1 MSDWKVIEEKV
12 AFTSIHWILLFSE
25 RSHQL
30 HNSVNI
36 SAMKLSQ
43 EGTEIRHILLLPV
56 QLNTNYEYIE
66 PKAEKQ
72 KIQCLVT
79 KRGKKFNPTRFSESW
94 SLYFGWFHL
103 LFFSHDHF
111 VQPKAEKKQNTVFGY
126 KKGWKVQSDKIF
138 WSATSKLWVV
148 SFSTF
153 DSWPFYQAKSW
164 KTQNTVFGYKKG

>member
-1 MSDWKVIEEKV
+1 MFDWKVIEEKV
-12 AFTSIHWILLFSE
+12 AFTSIHCILLFSE

-43 EGTEIRHILLLPV
+43 GGTEIRRILLLPV

-79 KRGKKFNPTRFSESW
+79 KRGKNSIQQDFLSRDPYILCGFICYFLVMTILSSQKLKNAKYRFW
-94 SLYFGWFHL
+94 L
-103 LFFSHDHF
+103 
-111 VQPKAEKKQNTVFGY
+111 Q
-126 KKGWKVQSDKIF
+126 KGVKNSIR
-138 WSATSKLWVV
+138 
-148 SFSTF
+148 
-153 DSWPFYQAKSW
+153 
-164 KTQNTVFGYKKG
+164 

>member
-12 AFTSIHWILLFSE
+12 AFTSIHFILLFSE

-43 EGTEIRHILLLPV
+43 GGTEIRRILLLPV

-79 KRGKKFNPTRFSESW
+79 KTGKNSIQQDFLRRDPYILGGFICYFLVMTILSSQKLKNAKYRFGLQKGVKN
-94 SLYFGWFHL
+94 SLR
-103 LFFSHDHF
+103 
-111 VQPKAEKKQNTVFGY
+111 
-126 KKGWKVQSDKIF
+126 
-138 WSATSKLWVV
+138 
-148 SFSTF
+148 
-153 DSWPFYQAKSW
+153 
-164 KTQNTVFGYKKG
+164 

>member
-1 MSDWKVIEEKV
+1 MSDWKMIEEKL
-12 AFTSIHWILLFSE
+12 AFTSIHCILLFSE

-43 EGTEIRHILLLPV
+43 GGTEIRRILLLPV

-79 KRGKKFNPTRFSESW
+79 KGVKNSIQQDFLNRDPYIVDGFIC
-94 SLYFGWFHL
+94 YF
-103 LFFSHDHF
+103 
-111 VQPKAEKKQNTVFGY
+111 
-126 KKGWKVQSDKIF
+126 
-138 WSATSKLWVV
+138 
-148 SFSTF
+148 
-153 DSWPFYQAKSW
+153 
-164 KTQNTVFGYKKG
+164 

>member
-12 AFTSIHWILLFSE
+12 AFTSIHCILLFSE

-43 EGTEIRHILLLPV
+43 GGTEIRRILLLPV

-66 PKAEKQ
+66 PNAEKQ

-79 KRGKKFNPTRFSESW
+79 KKSKKFNPTRFSES
-94 SLYFGWFHL
+94 
-103 LFFSHDHF
+103 
-111 VQPKAEKKQNTVFGY
+111 
-126 KKGWKVQSDKIF
+126 
-138 WSATSKLWVV
+138 
-148 SFSTF
+148 
-153 DSWPFYQAKSW
+153 
-164 KTQNTVFGYKKG
+164 